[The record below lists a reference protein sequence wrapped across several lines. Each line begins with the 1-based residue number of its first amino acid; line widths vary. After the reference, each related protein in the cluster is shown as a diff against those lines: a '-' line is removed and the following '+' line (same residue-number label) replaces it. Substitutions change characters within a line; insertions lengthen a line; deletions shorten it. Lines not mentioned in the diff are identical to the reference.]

1 MKLKEM
7 IRDAKKYVDDHY
19 EPTPESVMRDAKAVK
34 LPEGEMLMVAHC
46 KPGEVPVIQGSGQ
59 PQQVLLT
66 AYLLLKNVMERN
78 DGKSDV

>member
-1 MKLKEM
+1 MKLKKVK
-7 IRDAKKYVDDHY
+7 DYVAAHF
-19 EPTPESVMRDAKAVK
+19 EPTPESVMRDAKEVE

-46 KPGEVPVIQGSGQ
+46 KPGEVPVIQGTGL

>member
-1 MKLKEM
+1 MKLKKVKDY
-7 IRDAKKYVDDHY
+7 IAANF
-19 EPTPESVMRDAKAVK
+19 EPTPESVMADAKEIK

-59 PQQVLLT
+59 PQQVLLA
-66 AYLLLKNVMERN
+66 AYILLKNVMERN